1 MTTWPRNLTPRQ
13 SEIVLRDRFHRRS
26 RPRWLE
32 AQRHGRTPVVLEPCL
47 LRSLCR
53 RVYSL
58 VVCVGP
64 ARPRLDV
71 YRTCGLSA
79 GFRHADG
86 CACVRATRA
95 AADPS
100 VGRDRLAAVAA
111 SPWARSRRCAR
122 SLIATTTVTLRRT
135 RRGSGNERS
144 RTRRRRRRSARR
156 PSRIRTRTRTTA
168 LRRRA
173 VRSSAESAPPPP
185 PPAAPGAA
193 VATARTR
200 ARPHAAAAAH
210 PRARPRARRRGAAAR
225 PRARPRTA
233 AVARPPSDRTG
244 GGA

>member
-13 SEIVLRDRFHRRS
+13 SEIVLRDHFDRRS

-32 AQRHGRTPVVLEPCL
+32 AQRHERTPVVLEPCL

-64 ARPRLDV
+64 PSRDWTFLPDVRWFLPRRPR
-71 YRTCGLSA
+71 
-79 GFRHADG
+79 
-86 CACVRATRA
+86 RATR
-95 AADPS
+95 ADPS
-100 VGRDRLAAVAA
+100 VGRDRCAAVAA

-156 PSRIRTRTRTTA
+156 QSRIRTRTRTTDP
-168 LRRRA
+168 RRRA

-200 ARPHAAAAAH
+200 ARPHAAAAAR